1 MENVKKIYEFLGNL
15 ILRALAAVLVI
26 GFGILLGG
34 ITLHIVKFGLDGY
47 KLWT

>member
-1 MENVKKIYEFLGNL
+1 MENIKKAGEFLGNL
-15 ILRALAAVLVI
+15 VLGALGIIISV

-34 ITLHIVKFGLDGY
+34 LALHFVKFALDGY